1 MQKTDLDKYN
11 LIIYIIIKG
20 IQKKKKVQSN
30 INLLLMITYKKIKN
44 SI

>member
-20 IQKKKKVQSN
+20 IQKKKKYNQ
-30 INLLLMITYKKIKN
+30 I
-44 SI
+44 

>member
-20 IQKKKKVQSN
+20 IKKKKKYNQ
-30 INLLLMITYKKIKN
+30 I
-44 SI
+44 